1 MGHLERVWARAE
13 KLGRRLDGDMEI
25 LVAAVFLHDIGR
37 HYGLEFHGPESE
49 KHAKKVLEKIGFPE
63 EKRGVVLRAIRTHDY
78 QTNPAERGSL
88 EAKILYDADKLD
100 AFGDIGIKRN
110 LINNR

>member
-1 MGHLERVWARAE
+1 
-13 KLGRRLDGDMEI
+13 MEI